1 MCWVRQH
8 HVATSRHVQMLDANN
23 LQGSLLRKGCQNCQN
38 PKLLGQSLIQEQWH
52 RKPQPICGCVWGLG
66 CSTNKG
72 AIAHTRHIT
81 THISNDSAELHSY
94 QMQHSGWRGFALQRH
109 VAATQSILHIGQ
121 TWPNEKKTQMVR
133 CLAIAMSLKIWKTE
147 RPFMSRNKHSHSFRR
162 DTRMG
167 NATVWLT
174 TMQSFVD
181 NFGAICFWDYAQQS
195 AMCWVRQHHVATS
208 RRVQILDANNLQ
220 GSLLRKGCQNCQNPK
235 LLGQSLIQEQWHR
248 KPQPICGCVWGLGC
262 STNKGA
268 VAHTTNHISTTPLAQ
283 DSARTAQPSAA
294 TFGLKWACM
303 AGTCGCIGCNPKPCL

>member
-1 MCWVRQH
+1 MSCYCNEPENLKDRK
-8 HVATSRHVQMLDANN
+8 TLHVQK
-23 LQGSLLRKGCQNCQN
+23 Q
-38 PKLLGQSLIQEQWH
+38 
-52 RKPQPICGCVWGLG
+52 
-66 CSTNKG
+66 
-72 AIAHTRHIT
+72 TR
-81 THISNDSAELHSY
+81 SN
-94 QMQHSGWRGFALQRH
+94 
-109 VAATQSILHIGQ
+109 V
-121 TWPNEKKTQMVR
+121 
-133 CLAIAMSLKIWKTE
+133 
-147 RPFMSRNKHSHSFRR
+147 SFHR

-174 TMQSFVD
+174 AIQSFVD

-195 AMCWVRQHHVATS
+195 AMCWARQHHVATS

-220 GSLLRKGCQNCQNPK
+220 GSLLLKGCQNCQNPK

-283 DSARTAQPSAA
+283 DSARTAQLSAA
-294 TFGLKWACM
+294 AFGLKWACM